1 MAELEN
7 KIFMQRFVEELMN
20 KHNLDVL
27 DEMVAEDF
35 LELDPFPG
43 QGPGREGLRY
53 AVGVLLT
60 AFPDTHWAVEE
71 QIAEGENVVTRFTMT
86 GTHQGS
92 FMGIP
97 PTGKSIKVA
106 GVVFD
111 VVRDNQFVESRIMID
126 NLTLLQQLS
135 VVPSN

>member
-60 AFPDTHWAVEE
+60 ALPDTHWAVEE

-126 NLTLLQQLS
+126 NLTLLQQLG